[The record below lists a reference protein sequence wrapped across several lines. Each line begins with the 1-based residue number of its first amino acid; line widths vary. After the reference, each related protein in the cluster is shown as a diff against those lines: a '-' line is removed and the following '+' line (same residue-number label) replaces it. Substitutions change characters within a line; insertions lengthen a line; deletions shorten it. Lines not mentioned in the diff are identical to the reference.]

1 MNYLIEL
8 SKKAADII
16 NTHGQQYIL
25 RDSKT
30 NAVNTFM
37 FALLHTQ
44 KNISM
49 DSVAANIN
57 ALNIQHKQNTNTI
70 CYLF

>member
-1 MNYLIEL
+1 MQLIL
-8 SKKAADII
+8 FCLLF
-16 NTHGQQYIL
+16 YIFH
-25 RDSKT
+25 
-30 NAVNTFM
+30 A
-37 FALLHTQ
+37 Q

-57 ALNIQHKQNTNTI
+57 ALNIEHKQNTNTI

>member
-1 MNYLIEL
+1 M

-25 RDSKT
+25 RDRI

>member
-1 MNYLIEL
+1 M

-25 RDSKT
+25 RDSKKNT
-30 NAVNTFM
+30 VNTFM

>member
-1 MNYLIEL
+1 MNKFIEL
-8 SKKAADII
+8 SNNAANII

-25 RDSKT
+25 RDRI
-30 NAVNTFM
+30 NAVNIFM

-49 DSVAANIN
+49 ASVAANIN
-57 ALNIQHKQNTNTI
+57 ALNIQ
-70 CYLF
+70 C